1 STSQT
6 MVPSNSPETMVPS
19 GESMP
24 DALPPVIVQP
34 VAVPKAKVEPA
45 SDTSNEP
52 SASSVPVAVRAPN
65 GSKVMVKVSSSKSS
79 NSIVISPALMA
90 SDMTSLFSLQ
100 PRLPRPPNCN
110 EPRNSRGRGPGGLAE
125 PEGSFAGEVWAWAGN
140 VTESTTGADHAAG
153 KVTASRCRTERRSE
167 VVIVTVLL
175 GHSFGTPAYKRPAS
189 CLSTSVHP

>member
-1 STSQT
+1 SGEPVCHLKAGTTRHEQCLPGRHSTSSNVAVISSSRQSTSQT
-6 MVPSNSPETMVPS
+6 MVHSNSPETMVPS

-52 SASSVPVAVRAPN
+52 SASSVPFAVSEPN

-90 SDMTSLFSLQ
+90 SPMTSSFPLQ
-100 PRLPRPPNCN
+100 PNAPRPRNC
-110 EPRNSRGRGPGGLAE
+110 
-125 PEGSFAGEVWAWAGN
+125 
-140 VTESTTGADHAAG
+140 
-153 KVTASRCRTERRSE
+153 
-167 VVIVTVLL
+167 
-175 GHSFGTPAYKRPAS
+175 
-189 CLSTSVHP
+189 